1 MALHKVHFQTEKL
14 KSVKQTKKILRPT
27 LVEFTQ
33 LGTRSPL
40 KHRLQL
46 NFKPLITW
54 NCHNQMSF
62 IVANVWPMELSVLC
76 TLLRLLQVKHLRFNG
91 LKVKFDNYHQMVRKV
106 FSLRFGF
113 KLKRWYWPCK
123 MHYNV
128 CCWEVYHLQSRS
140 SYVLKTEGWEDPKRQ
155 ANSENKINNALF
167 LVNRPAC
174 IDKQ

>member
-54 NCHNQMSF
+54 NCHNQISF
-62 IVANVWPMELSVLC
+62 MLLLYQSPFTEYLSLILKNVHTTEHQMDRLHHRGDWGIEVANVWPMELSVLC

-91 LKVKFDNYHQMVRKV
+91 LKVKFDNYHRMVKK
-106 FSLRFGF
+106 SLFT
-113 KLKRWYWPCK
+113 KIWIQTQTLILT
-123 MHYNV
+123 
-128 CCWEVYHLQSRS
+128 LQ
-140 SYVLKTEGWEDPKRQ
+140 
-155 ANSENKINNALF
+155 NAL
-167 LVNRPAC
+167 
-174 IDKQ
+174 